1 MSKWDSVLISSSG
14 YFIEVQRIHASVRIM
29 LRVVSPDKFEQFIK
43 YVLDHIKID
52 MKYKLIVCLELMSGS
67 RISEILRLRKG
78 DIVVKG
84 DRVGIRIGVSK
95 KRRSKERMLH
105 RFGSLSP
112 RVGML
117 LLKYVEGLRDE
128 DLIFNLSRIKV
139 WTMYRRMFDI
149 CPHALRHSFI
159 IYCFEKRGMKIEE
172 VVNKMLFS
180 NMEMAM
186 RYYNSRLELEDFD
199 EFRDL

>member
-1 MSKWDSVLISSSG
+1 
-14 YFIEVQRIHASVRIM
+14 
-29 LRVVSPDKFEQFIK
+29 
-43 YVLDHIKID
+43 

-67 RISEILRLRKG
+67 RISEILRLRKR

-84 DRVGIRIGVSK
+84 DRVGLKIGVMK

-112 RVGML
+112 RVGKL
-117 LLKYVEGLRDE
+117 LLGYVEGKSDD

-172 VVNKMLFS
+172 VVTKMLFS

-199 EFRDL
+199 EFEDL